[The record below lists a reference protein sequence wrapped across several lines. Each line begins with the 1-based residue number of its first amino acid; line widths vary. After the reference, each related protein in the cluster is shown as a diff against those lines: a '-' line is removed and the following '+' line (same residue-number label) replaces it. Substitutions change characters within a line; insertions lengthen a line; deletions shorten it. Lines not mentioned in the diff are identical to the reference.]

1 MAAPRAISGNQGYLK
16 VGGSA
21 ISEVTEFTG
30 TIDYGVKTYVA
41 QSKVVAGVGSQ
52 ATVLGNQKC
61 SGTISG
67 LFDPN
72 YSPGSV
78 FNKGALIQFQLFLNF
93 PTSFVSFQGRI
104 STRTLGANF
113 NTADPIPWS
122 GTFESDGAITETL
135 I

>member
-1 MAAPRAISGNQGYLK
+1 MAAPRAISGNQGYVK

-21 ISEVTEFTG
+21 ISEVTEFNG

-41 QSKVVAGVGSQ
+41 QSKVVSGVGNQ
-52 ATVLGNQKC
+52 ATVLGNKKC

-78 FNKGALIQFQLFLNF
+78 FNQGALVQLQLFLNY
-93 PTSFVSFQGRI
+93 PTSFVSFMGRI
-104 STRTLGANF
+104 ATRTLGANI
-113 NTADPIPWS
+113 NTADIIPWS
-122 GTFESDGAITETL
+122 GTFESDGAVTETL